1 MKNGLFQEN
10 GGLVYYKNDKPYHAG
25 VVEVDGAIYYISKKG
40 QAVKGE
46 YVVHGEM
53 TNGILKRGTYTFGE
67 DYKLVAGSFVAPKR
81 RNRKK
86 KFKLRIKNKKQVF
99 VVGMAAALLLIAT
112 VFVCQEFLL
121 QSAGNRT
128 EQPQSTSQ
136 SKVVLPSFEEEV
148 LLCSPVAKKV
158 YDNQLDV
165 AGAVKSGDPY
175 RPFLFKYGIPSDGKL
190 YLSEHEDMSAPKTYD
205 LLAEERQL
213 RIDNLK
219 TGTQYYY
226 QVSVDGETYDGSFK
240 TAASTRFVYMPGVA
254 NTRDIGGYK
263 NLDGKTVKQG
273 LLIRGTELDG
283 LVNVAYFL
291 GAESVSTVKDTFA
304 FAYDMDLRAPSL
316 YSGEYTSRLGNGVS
330 HKFYHS
336 PQYLQIFNESWQESI
351 RQQFADMA
359 DPNKYPMY
367 LHCTWGQDRTGTII
381 FLLQGVLNMSQE
393 DMIRE
398 YKLTGFVNREMVKWD
413 YMDTLVHEFQA
424 YEGDTLQ
431 EKIVTFLL
439 EDVGVTQA
447 EIDSIRSIFLD

>member
-1 MKNGLFQEN
+1 MKNGLFQED

-81 RNRKK
+81 RKRKK
-86 KFKLRIKNKKQVF
+86 KFKLRIKNKKMVF
-99 VVGMAAALLLIAT
+99 IVGMAAALLLIAT

-136 SKVVLPSFEEEV
+136 SKVVLPNFDEDV

-158 YDNQLDV
+158 YDNQLEM
-165 AGAVKSGDPY
+165 AEAVKSGDPY

-190 YLSEHEDMSAPKTYD
+190 YLSEHEDMSAPKVYT
-205 LLAEERQL
+205 LSAEERQL

-240 TAASTRFVYMPGVA
+240 TAAATRFVYMPGVENA
-254 NTRDIGGYK
+254 RDIGGYQ

-273 LLIRGTELDG
+273 ILIRGTELDG
-283 LVNVAYFL
+283 VVNTKFFLKDPAVAQEDFDF
-291 GAESVSTVKDTFA
+291 V
-304 FAYDMDLRAPSL
+304 YDMDLRDYAVYQGDL
-316 YSGEYTSRLGNGVS
+316 ISRLGNDVD

-336 PQYLQIFNESWQESI
+336 PQYLQIFQESWQESI
-351 RQQFADMA
+351 RQQFADLA

-367 LHCTWGQDRTGTII
+367 FHCTWGQDRTGTII

-398 YKLTGFVNREMVKWD
+398 YRLTGFANSDMVQWN
-413 YMDTLVHEFQA
+413 YMETLVHEFQA
-424 YEGDTLQ
+424 YEGNTLQ
-431 EKIVTFLL
+431 EQIVTFLL